1 MKGRWRGTMFTS
13 SSWFGDTMY
22 MLFLPRSHYHIIT
35 FPPTFYI
42 CFTCLSFV
50 VFLNLECV
58 WILSIFVS
66 INHCGCSNL
75 LCHQQHINNTLL
87 LREFYMT
94 WGVYCG
100 VEGFLDWAVLC
111 WQALYTHHFD
121 KVSLKHWKQNMSSK
135 FSFGTGCSSLTF
147 YRLEW

>member
-1 MKGRWRGTMFTS
+1 MQFMIQGHCVYAIFTQILLS
-13 SSWFGDTMY
+13 YYSLPSNLLH
-22 MLFLPRSHYHIIT
+22 LFYLLII
-35 FPPTFYI
+35 
-42 CFTCLSFV
+42 CCCLESGMTWV
-50 VFLNLECV
+50 N
-58 WILSIFVS
+58 IINFVS

-147 YRLEW
+147 YRLE